1 MSGLHLRPLKSGEAE
16 LHRALRLRALRDAP
30 DAFGE
35 TLAHAEAHPMSYWE
49 ELTRQV
55 TGSGGQIMVLA
66 CEDEATVGTVYGLRG
81 RERADMGRVGGMWV
95 DPARRGRGFG
105 HALLH
110 AVFGWARGRELTRL
124 GLWAPE
130 HRPAAIAL
138 YTRAGFRQTGERRA
152 LPSNTSLWIIA
163 MEAEL

>member
-1 MSGLHLRPLKSGEAE
+1 MQTRPLAWHEVD

-35 TLAHAEAHPMSYWE
+35 TLSHAEAQPASYWV

-55 TGSGGQIMVLA
+55 TGSAGQTMILA
-66 CEDEATVGTVYGLRG
+66 CEDDATVGTVYGLLD

-95 DPARRGRGFG
+95 DPAWRGRGLG
-105 HALLH
+105 HALLQ
-110 AVFGWARGRELTRL
+110 AVFGWARGRELKRL

-138 YTRAGFRQTGERRA
+138 YTRAGFRHTGERRA
-152 LPSNTSLWIIA
+152 LPSHTSLWIVA